1 MIKIVR
7 ELSTIRLDKKSRQLA
22 EISRISRRR
31 AGLADATAGDYD
43 VLSPVDRIGYRLRVG
58 GGRQC
63 SRSGPSHA
71 VNPQRLC
78 CKNSLTIQDVAVTI
92 SSSLLQNVTKI
103 FFATE
108 PVNMIPPAKNFP
120 TSATT

>member
-22 EISRISRRR
+22 ESSRISRRR

-43 VLSPVDRIGYRLRVG
+43 VSPPINRIGYRLRVA

-63 SRSGPSHA
+63 NPSGPSHA
-71 VNPQRLC
+71 VNHQRRTA
-78 CKNSLTIQDVAVTI
+78 SDLTEIT
-92 SSSLLQNVTKI
+92 
-103 FFATE
+103 
-108 PVNMIPPAKNFP
+108 AKAP
-120 TSATT
+120 MT